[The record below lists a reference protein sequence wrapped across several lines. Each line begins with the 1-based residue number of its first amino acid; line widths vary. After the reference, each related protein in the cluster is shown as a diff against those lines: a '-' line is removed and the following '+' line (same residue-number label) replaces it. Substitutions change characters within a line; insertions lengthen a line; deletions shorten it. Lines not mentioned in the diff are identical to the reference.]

1 MRPDSVT
8 IKLGRMEGGTP
19 AEYSGLWRELDI
31 PDYGAEYSGLWE
43 GSWTF
48 RTMERNIPDSGR
60 GVGHSGL
67 CGQHKAR
74 PPGTAED
81 SRQSSDIHI
90 QIIFILNIY
99 NIYVFIYDRM
109 RL

>member
-19 AEYSGLWRELDI
+19 AEYSGLWGKLDI

-48 RTMERNIPDSGR
+48 RT
-60 GVGHSGL
+60 VW
-67 CGQHKAR
+67 
-74 PPGTAED
+74 TT
-81 SRQSSDIHI
+81 
-90 QIIFILNIY
+90 
-99 NIYVFIYDRM
+99 
-109 RL
+109 

>member
-43 GSWTF
+43 GSW
-48 RTMERNIPDSGR
+48 

>member
-19 AEYSGLWRELDI
+19 AEYSGLW
-31 PDYGAEYSGLWE
+31 

-67 CGQHKAR
+67 WSGIFRTLGGVLDIPDCVDNIKQGRQAQLR
-74 PPGTAED
+74 TAA
-81 SRQSSDIHI
+81 SR
-90 QIIFILNIY
+90 LIY
-99 NIYVFIYDRM
+99 IYR
-109 RL
+109 